1 MPRRPLP
8 LAATL
13 LALTALPGCVNLAP
27 EVTIADRHTVLEED
41 ASGDWPALEQRLTEP
56 LMGMGPVPLAT
67 DPEASR
73 RRERAFNVLNG
84 AFLNPPADGD
94 S

>member
-1 MPRRPLP
+1 MPPRRLA
-8 LAATL
+8 LAAL
-13 LALTALPGCVNLAP
+13 LALPALPGCVNLAP
-27 EVTIADRHTVLEED
+27 QVTIADRHTVLEED
-41 ASGDWPALEQRLTEP
+41 ASGDWPELEQRLTEP
-56 LMGMGPVPLAT
+56 LMGMGPVPLAA

-84 AFLNPPADGD
+84 AFLHPTADEG